1 MTVSGAMT
9 ANTHTGK
16 GPGTGPGEDTAG
28 TGGIR
33 HTVLGS
39 PLGGLTVVADGE
51 ALTGVYFEGHQR
63 GPSKDALGPRDDT
76 GFDETRRQLE
86 EYFAGE
92 RQRFDLPLAP
102 RGEPFRQ
109 RVWALLRQ
117 IPYGETRSYGQLAR
131 ELGDAALAQAVGSA
145 NGRNPLSVIVPC
157 HRVVGAD
164 GSLTGFAGGLERKRF
179 LLELEGAASVTRTAR
194 LF

>member
-1 MTVSGAMT
+1 M
-9 ANTHTGK
+9 
-16 GPGTGPGEDTAG
+16 DTAQRDG
-28 TGGIR
+28 TGGRSAVR
-33 HTVLGS
+33 HTVVPS
-39 PLGGLTVVADGE
+39 PVGPLTVVAEGG
-51 ALTGVYFEGHQR
+51 ALTGVYFEGHLR
-63 GPSKDALGPRDDT
+63 GPSAAALGPC
-76 GFDETRRQLE
+76 DEDGVGPELAAARRQLD
-86 EYFAGE
+86 EYFAGG
-92 RQRFDLPLAP
+92 RTAFDLPLAP

-131 ELGDAALAQAVGSA
+131 ELGDPALAQAVGSA

-164 GSLTGFAGGLERKRF
+164 GSLTGYAGGLERKRF
-179 LLELEGAASVTRTAR
+179 LLELEGADSVTRTAR